1 MTFEEESIK
10 NRLLIDANLNSNKFN
25 IYNLTFETNYQNFNF
40 EESKNFQKSIIE
52 NTSKLFDIRQ
62 ILEENKSVFHL
73 TCYPDLADNDD
84 INYKYSP
91 ILAILRGENPKNF
104 HNKLDFRFYYF
115 ELINI
120 AIFKYISQLD
130 NIEGSF
136 NLNLGLP
143 GNLTFYMNENKVAVL
158 QLENEIY
165 KFFDEISPHTDNYE
179 LKVTFEK
186 ETLSPNKY
194 SHLDMLGNEI
204 KIGDIGVGCSG
215 RGSTQGLEIQQ
226 ILSMSKVLINGN
238 LRPSNFIVLKP
249 IDGRP
254 IKGV

>member
-1 MTFEEESIK
+1 MTFEKESIK
-10 NRLLIDANLNSNKFN
+10 NHLLIDANLNSNKFN
-25 IYNLTFETNYQNFNF
+25 IYNLTFEITYQNFNF

-52 NTSKLFDIRQ
+52 NTSKLFDIRK

-73 TCYPDLADNDD
+73 TCYPDLVDNDD
-84 INYKYSP
+84 INYRYSTV
-91 ILAILRGENPKNF
+91 LAILRGENPKNF

-115 ELINI
+115 ELIKI
-120 AIFKYISQLD
+120 ALFKWISQLD

-143 GNLTFYMNENKVAVL
+143 GRLTFYMNENKEAAL

-179 LKVTFEK
+179 LKVTFGK

-194 SHLDMLGNEI
+194 SHKDMLGNEI

-238 LRPSNFIVLKP
+238 LRPTNFIVLKS

>member
-40 EESKNFQKSIIE
+40 EENKNFQKSIIE

-84 INYKYSP
+84 INYKYST

>member
-25 IYNLTFETNYQNFNF
+25 IYNLTFETTYQNFNF
-40 EESKNFQKSIIE
+40 EDSKNFQKSIIE
-52 NTSKLFDIRQ
+52 NTLKLFDIRQ
-62 ILEENKSVFHL
+62 ILEENKNVFHL
-73 TCYPDLADNDD
+73 SGYPDLADNDD
-84 INYKYSP
+84 INYKYS
-91 ILAILRGENPKNF
+91 IVLAILRGENPKNF

-115 ELINI
+115 ELIKI
-120 AIFKYISQLD
+120 ALFKYISQLD

-136 NLNLGLP
+136 NLNLGLS
-143 GNLTFYMNENKVAVL
+143 GRFTFYMNENKEAAL
-158 QLENEIY
+158 QLENDIY

-179 LKVTFEK
+179 LKVTFGK
-186 ETLSPNKY
+186 ETLSPNRY

>member
-1 MTFEEESIK
+1 MTFEKESIK
-10 NRLLIDANLNSNKFN
+10 NHLLIDANLNSNKFN
-25 IYNLTFETNYQNFNF
+25 IYNLTFEITYQNFNF

-52 NTSKLFDIRQ
+52 NTSKLFDIRK

-73 TCYPDLADNDD
+73 TCYPDLVDNDD
-84 INYKYSP
+84 INYRYSTV
-91 ILAILRGENPKNF
+91 LAILRGENPKNF

-115 ELINI
+115 ELIKI
-120 AIFKYISQLD
+120 ALFKWISQLD

-143 GNLTFYMNENKVAVL
+143 GRLTFYMNENKEAAL

-179 LKVTFEK
+179 LKVTFGK

-194 SHLDMLGNEI
+194 SHKDMLGNEI
-204 KIGDIGVGCSG
+204 KIGDTGVGCSG

-238 LRPSNFIVLKP
+238 LRPTNFIVLKP

>member
-1 MTFEEESIK
+1 MTFEKESIK

-25 IYNLTFETNYQNFNF
+25 IYNLTFETTYQNFNF
-40 EESKNFQKSIIE
+40 EDSKNFQKSIIE
-52 NTSKLFDIRQ
+52 NTSKLFDIHK

-84 INYKYSP
+84 INCKYST
-91 ILAILRGENPKNF
+91 IFAILRGENPKNF

-115 ELINI
+115 ELIKV
-120 AIFKYISQLD
+120 ALFKYISQLD

-143 GNLTFYMNENKVAVL
+143 GRLTFYMNENKEAAL

-179 LKVTFEK
+179 LKVTFGK

-194 SHLDMLGNEI
+194 SHKDMLGNEI

>member
-84 INYKYSP
+84 INYKYST

-115 ELINI
+115 ELIKI
-120 AIFKYISQLD
+120 ALFKWISQLD

-143 GNLTFYMNENKVAVL
+143 GRLTFYMNENKEAAL

-186 ETLSPNKY
+186 EILSPNRY

-238 LRPSNFIVLKP
+238 LRPTNFIVLKP

>member
-52 NTSKLFDIRQ
+52 NTSKLFDICQ

-84 INYKYSP
+84 INYKYST

-115 ELINI
+115 ELIKI
-120 AIFKYISQLD
+120 ALFKWISQLD

-143 GNLTFYMNENKVAVL
+143 GRLTFYMNESKEAAL

-179 LKVTFEK
+179 LKVTFKK
-186 ETLSPNKY
+186 EILSPNKY

>member
-25 IYNLTFETNYQNFNF
+25 IYNLTFETIYQNFNF
-40 EESKNFQKSIIE
+40 EDSKNFQKSIIE

-62 ILEENKSVFHL
+62 ILEENKNVFHL
-73 TCYPDLADNDD
+73 SGYPDLADNDD
-84 INYKYSP
+84 INYKYS
-91 ILAILRGENPKNF
+91 IVLAILRGENPKNF

-115 ELINI
+115 ELIKI
-120 AIFKYISQLD
+120 ALFKYISQLD

-143 GNLTFYMNENKVAVL
+143 GRLTFYMNESKEAAL
-158 QLENEIY
+158 QLENDIY

-179 LKVTFEK
+179 LEVTFRK

>member
-1 MTFEEESIK
+1 MTFEEENIK

-25 IYNLTFETNYQNFNF
+25 IYNLTFETTYRNFSL

-52 NTSKLFDIRQ
+52 NISKLFDIRQ

-84 INYKYSP
+84 INYKYSI

-104 HNKLDFRFYYF
+104 HNKMDFRFYYF
-115 ELINI
+115 ELIKI
-120 AIFKYISQLD
+120 ALFKYISQLD

-136 NLNLGLP
+136 NLNLGLS
-143 GNLTFYMNENKVAVL
+143 GRLTFYTNENKEATL
-158 QLENEIY
+158 QLENDIY

-179 LKVTFEK
+179 LKVTFGK

>member
-1 MTFEEESIK
+1 MTFEKESIK

-25 IYNLTFETNYQNFNF
+25 IYNLTFETTYQNFNF

-73 TCYPDLADNDD
+73 TCYPDLVDNDD
-84 INYKYSP
+84 INYKYST

-115 ELINI
+115 ELIKV
-120 AIFKYISQLD
+120 ALFKYISQLD

-143 GNLTFYMNENKVAVL
+143 GRLTFYMNENKEAAL

-179 LKVTFEK
+179 LKVTFGK

-226 ILSMSKVLINGN
+226 ILSISKVLINGN

-254 IKGV
+254 ILGV

>member
-1 MTFEEESIK
+1 MTFEKESIK

-25 IYNLTFETNYQNFNF
+25 IYNLTFETTYQNFNF

-52 NTSKLFDIRQ
+52 NTSKLFNICQ
-62 ILEENKSVFHL
+62 ILEENKDVFHL

-84 INYKYSP
+84 INYKYST

-115 ELINI
+115 ELIKI
-120 AIFKYISQLD
+120 ALFQWISQLD

-143 GNLTFYMNENKVAVL
+143 GRLTFYMNENKEAAL
-158 QLENEIY
+158 QLENDIY

-179 LKVTFEK
+179 LKVTFGK

-238 LRPSNFIVLKP
+238 LRPTNFIVLKS

>member
-1 MTFEEESIK
+1 MTFEKESIK

-25 IYNLTFETNYQNFNF
+25 IYNLTFETTYQNFNF
-40 EESKNFQKSIIE
+40 EDSKNFQKSIIE
-52 NTSKLFDIRQ
+52 NTLKLFDIRQ

-73 TCYPDLADNDD
+73 SGYPDLADNDD
-84 INYKYSP
+84 INYKYS
-91 ILAILRGENPKNF
+91 IVLAILRGENPKNF
-104 HNKLDFRFYYF
+104 NNKLDFRFYYF
-115 ELINI
+115 ELIKI
-120 AIFKYISQLD
+120 ALFKYISQLD

-143 GNLTFYMNENKVAVL
+143 GKLTFYMNENKEAAL

-215 RGSTQGLEIQQ
+215 RGSTQGLEVQQ

>member
-1 MTFEEESIK
+1 MTFEKESIK

-25 IYNLTFETNYQNFNF
+25 IYNLTFETTYQNFNF

-84 INYKYSP
+84 INYKYSN

-115 ELINI
+115 ELIKV
-120 AIFKYISQLD
+120 ALFKYISQLD

-143 GNLTFYMNENKVAVL
+143 GRLTFYMNENKEAAL

-179 LKVTFEK
+179 LKVTFGK

-194 SHLDMLGNEI
+194 SHKDMLGNEI

-238 LRPSNFIVLKP
+238 LRPTNFIVLKS

>member
-1 MTFEEESIK
+1 MTFEKESIK

-25 IYNLTFETNYQNFNF
+25 IYNLTFETTYQNFNF

-84 INYKYSP
+84 INYKYST

-115 ELINI
+115 ELIKV
-120 AIFKYISQLD
+120 ALFKYISQLD

-136 NLNLGLP
+136 NINLGLP
-143 GNLTFYMNENKVAVL
+143 GRLTFYMNENKVAAL

-179 LKVTFEK
+179 LKVTFGK

-194 SHLDMLGNEI
+194 SHKDMLGNEI

-238 LRPSNFIVLKP
+238 LRPSNFIVLKS

>member
-40 EESKNFQKSIIE
+40 EENKNFQKSIIE
-52 NTSKLFDIRQ
+52 NTSKLFDICQ

-73 TCYPDLADNDD
+73 TCYPDLEDNDD
-84 INYKYSP
+84 INYKYST
-91 ILAILRGENPKNF
+91 ILAILKGENPKNF

-115 ELINI
+115 ELIKI
-120 AIFKYISQLD
+120 ALFKWISQLD
-130 NIEGSF
+130 TIEGSF

-143 GNLTFYMNENKVAVL
+143 GRLTFYMNENKEAAL
-158 QLENEIY
+158 QLENDIY

-179 LKVTFEK
+179 LKVTFGK
-186 ETLSPNKY
+186 ETLSPNRY

-238 LRPSNFIVLKP
+238 LRPTNFIVLKP

>member
-1 MTFEEESIK
+1 MTFEKESIK
-10 NRLLIDANLNSNKFN
+10 NRLLIDANLNSTKFN
-25 IYNLTFETNYQNFNF
+25 IYNLTFEIIYQNFNF

-52 NTSKLFDIRQ
+52 NISKLFDIRQ
-62 ILEENKSVFHL
+62 ILEENKSIFHL

-84 INYKYSP
+84 INYKYST

-115 ELINI
+115 ELIKV
-120 AIFKYISQLD
+120 ALFKYISQLD

-143 GNLTFYMNENKVAVL
+143 GRLTFYMNENKEAVL

-179 LKVTFEK
+179 LKVTFGK

-194 SHLDMLGNEI
+194 SHKDMLGNEI

-238 LRPSNFIVLKP
+238 LRPSNFIVLKS

-254 IKGV
+254 ILGV

>member
-1 MTFEEESIK
+1 MIFEKESIK

-25 IYNLTFETNYQNFNF
+25 IYNLTFETTYQNFNF

-84 INYKYSP
+84 INYKYST
-91 ILAILRGENPKNF
+91 IFAILRGESPKNF

-115 ELINI
+115 ELIKV
-120 AIFKYISQLD
+120 ALFKYISQLD

-136 NLNLGLP
+136 NINLGLP
-143 GNLTFYMNENKVAVL
+143 GRLTFYMNENKEAAL

-179 LKVTFEK
+179 LKVTFGK

-194 SHLDMLGNEI
+194 SHKDMLGNEI

>member
-40 EESKNFQKSIIE
+40 EENKNFQKSIIE

-84 INYKYSP
+84 INYKYST

-115 ELINI
+115 ELIKI
-120 AIFKYISQLD
+120 ALFKYISQLD

-143 GNLTFYMNENKVAVL
+143 GRLTFYMNENKVAAL

-186 ETLSPNKY
+186 EILSPNKY

>member
-25 IYNLTFETNYQNFNF
+25 IYNLTFETTYRNFSL

-52 NTSKLFDIRQ
+52 NISKLFDIRQ

-84 INYKYSP
+84 INYKYSI

-104 HNKLDFRFYYF
+104 HNKMDFRFYYF
-115 ELINI
+115 ELIKI
-120 AIFKYISQLD
+120 ALFKYISQLD

-136 NLNLGLP
+136 NLNLGLS
-143 GNLTFYMNENKVAVL
+143 GRLTFYTNENKEATL
-158 QLENEIY
+158 QLENDIY

-179 LKVTFEK
+179 LKVTFGK

-238 LRPSNFIVLKP
+238 LRPTNFIVLKP

>member
-1 MTFEEESIK
+1 MTFEKESIK

-25 IYNLTFETNYQNFNF
+25 IYNLTFETTYQNFNF

-84 INYKYSP
+84 INYKYST

-115 ELINI
+115 ELIKV
-120 AIFKYISQLD
+120 ALFKYISQLD

-143 GNLTFYMNENKVAVL
+143 GRLTFYMNENKEAAL

-165 KFFDEISPHTDNYE
+165 KFFDEISPHTDDYE
-179 LKVTFEK
+179 LKVTFGK

-226 ILSMSKVLINGN
+226 ILSISKVLINGN

-254 IKGV
+254 ILGV

>member
-1 MTFEEESIK
+1 MIFEEESIK
-10 NRLLIDANLNSNKFN
+10 NRLLIDANLNSTKFN
-25 IYNLTFETNYQNFNF
+25 IYNLTFETTYQNFNF
-40 EESKNFQKSIIE
+40 EDSKNFQKSIIE

-62 ILEENKSVFHL
+62 ILEENKNFFHL
-73 TCYPDLADNDD
+73 SGYPDLADNDD
-84 INYKYSP
+84 INYKYS
-91 ILAILRGENPKNF
+91 IVLAILRGENPKNF

-115 ELINI
+115 ELIKI
-120 AIFKYISQLD
+120 ALFKYISQLD

-143 GNLTFYMNENKVAVL
+143 GRLTFYMNESKEAAL
-158 QLENEIY
+158 QLENDIY

-179 LKVTFEK
+179 LEVTFRK

-238 LRPSNFIVLKP
+238 LRPTNFIVLKP

>member
-1 MTFEEESIK
+1 MTFEKESIK

-25 IYNLTFETNYQNFNF
+25 IYNLTFETTYQNFNF
-40 EESKNFQKSIIE
+40 EDSKNFQKSIIE

-62 ILEENKSVFHL
+62 ILEENKNVFHL

-84 INYKYSP
+84 INYKYST

-115 ELINI
+115 ELIKV
-120 AIFKYISQLD
+120 ALFKYISQLD

-143 GNLTFYMNENKVAVL
+143 GRLIFYMNENKEAAL

-179 LKVTFEK
+179 LKVTFGK

-194 SHLDMLGNEI
+194 SHKDMLGNEI

-238 LRPSNFIVLKP
+238 LRPTNFIVLKS

>member
-1 MTFEEESIK
+1 MTFEKESIK

-25 IYNLTFETNYQNFNF
+25 IYNLTFETTYQNFNF

-52 NTSKLFDIRQ
+52 NTSKLFDIRK

-84 INYKYSP
+84 INYKYST

-115 ELINI
+115 ELIKV
-120 AIFKYISQLD
+120 ALFKYISQLD

-143 GNLTFYMNENKVAVL
+143 GRLTFYMNENKVAAL

-179 LKVTFEK
+179 LKVTFGK

-194 SHLDMLGNEI
+194 SHKDMLGNEI

-238 LRPSNFIVLKP
+238 LRPSNFIVLKS

>member
-1 MTFEEESIK
+1 MTFEKESIK

-25 IYNLTFETNYQNFNF
+25 IYNLTFETTYQNFNF

-62 ILEENKSVFHL
+62 TLEENKSVFHL

-84 INYKYSP
+84 INYKYST
-91 ILAILRGENPKNF
+91 IFAILRGENPKNF

-115 ELINI
+115 ELIKV
-120 AIFKYISQLD
+120 ALFKYISQLD

-143 GNLTFYMNENKVAVL
+143 GRLTFYMNENKEAAL

-179 LKVTFEK
+179 LKVTFGK

-238 LRPSNFIVLKP
+238 LRPSNFIVLKS

>member
-1 MTFEEESIK
+1 MTFEKESIK

-25 IYNLTFETNYQNFNF
+25 IYNLDFETNYQNFNF

-84 INYKYSP
+84 INYKYS
-91 ILAILRGENPKNF
+91 IVLAILRGENPKNF

-115 ELINI
+115 ELIKI
-120 AIFKYISQLD
+120 ALFKYISQLD

-143 GNLTFYMNENKVAVL
+143 GRLTFYMNESKEAAL

-179 LKVTFEK
+179 LKVTFGK
-186 ETLSPNKY
+186 ETLSPNRY

>member
-1 MTFEEESIK
+1 MIFEKESIK

-25 IYNLTFETNYQNFNF
+25 IYNLTFETTYQNFNF

-84 INYKYSP
+84 INYKYST
-91 ILAILRGENPKNF
+91 ILAILRGEKPENF

-115 ELINI
+115 ELIKV
-120 AIFKYISQLD
+120 ALFKYISQLD

-136 NLNLGLP
+136 NINLGLP
-143 GNLTFYMNENKVAVL
+143 GRLTFYMNENKEAAL

-179 LKVTFEK
+179 LKVTFGK

-194 SHLDMLGNEI
+194 SHKDMLGNEI

>member
-1 MTFEEESIK
+1 MTFEKESIK

-25 IYNLTFETNYQNFNF
+25 IYNLTFETTYQNFHF
-40 EESKNFQKSIIE
+40 EDSKNFQKSIIE

-62 ILEENKSVFHL
+62 ILEENKSIFHL
-73 TCYPDLADNDD
+73 TCYPDLVDNDD
-84 INYKYSP
+84 INYKYSTV
-91 ILAILRGENPKNF
+91 LAILRGENPKNF

-115 ELINI
+115 ELIKV
-120 AIFKYISQLD
+120 ALFKYISQLD

-143 GNLTFYMNENKVAVL
+143 GRLTFYMNENKEAAL

-179 LKVTFEK
+179 LKVTFGK

-194 SHLDMLGNEI
+194 SHKDMLGNEI

-238 LRPSNFIVLKP
+238 LRPSNFIVLKS

>member
-84 INYKYSP
+84 INYKYST

-115 ELINI
+115 ELIKI
-120 AIFKYISQLD
+120 ALFKWISQLD

-143 GNLTFYMNENKVAVL
+143 GRLTFYMNENKVAAL

-238 LRPSNFIVLKP
+238 LRPTNFIVLKP

>member
-1 MTFEEESIK
+1 MTFEKESIK

-25 IYNLTFETNYQNFNF
+25 IYNLTFETTYQNFNF

-84 INYKYSP
+84 INYKYST
-91 ILAILRGENPKNF
+91 ILAILRGEKPENF

-115 ELINI
+115 ELIKV
-120 AIFKYISQLD
+120 ALFKYISQLD

-143 GNLTFYMNENKVAVL
+143 GRLTFYMNENKEAAL

-179 LKVTFEK
+179 LKVTFGK
-186 ETLSPNKY
+186 ETLSPNRY

-238 LRPSNFIVLKP
+238 LRPTNFIVLKS

>member
-1 MTFEEESIK
+1 MTFEKESIK

-25 IYNLTFETNYQNFNF
+25 IYNLTFETTYQNFNF
-40 EESKNFQKSIIE
+40 EDSKNFQKSIIE
-52 NTSKLFDIRQ
+52 NTSKLFDIRK

-84 INYKYSP
+84 INYKYST
-91 ILAILRGENPKNF
+91 ILAILRGENLKNF
-104 HNKLDFRFYYF
+104 HFRFYYF
-115 ELINI
+115 ELIKV
-120 AIFKYISQLD
+120 ALFKYISQLD

-143 GNLTFYMNENKVAVL
+143 GRLTFYMNENKEAAL

-179 LKVTFEK
+179 LKVTFGK

-194 SHLDMLGNEI
+194 SHKDMLGNEI

-238 LRPSNFIVLKP
+238 LRPSNFIVLKS

>member
-1 MTFEEESIK
+1 MTFEKESIK

-25 IYNLTFETNYQNFNF
+25 IYNLTFETTYRNFSSEDN
-40 EESKNFQKSIIE
+40 KNFQKSIIE
-52 NTSKLFDIRQ
+52 NTSKLFDIRK
-62 ILEENKSVFHL
+62 ILEENNSIFHL
-73 TCYPDLADNDD
+73 SGYPDLADGDD
-84 INYKYSP
+84 INYKYSI

-104 HNKLDFRFYYF
+104 HNKLEFRFYYF
-115 ELINI
+115 EILKI
-120 AIFKYISQLD
+120 ALFKYISQLD

-143 GNLTFYMNENKVAVL
+143 GRLTFYMNESKEAAL
-158 QLENEIY
+158 QLENDIY
-165 KFFDEISPHTDNYE
+165 KFFDEISPYTDNYE

-238 LRPSNFIVLKP
+238 LRPTNFIVLKP

>member
-1 MTFEEESIK
+1 MIFEKESIK

-25 IYNLTFETNYQNFNF
+25 IYNLTFETTYQNFNF

-84 INYKYSP
+84 INYKYST
-91 ILAILRGENPKNF
+91 ILAILRGEKPENF

-115 ELINI
+115 ELIKV
-120 AIFKYISQLD
+120 ALFKYISQLD

-136 NLNLGLP
+136 NINLGLP
-143 GNLTFYMNENKVAVL
+143 GRLTFYMNENKEAAL

-179 LKVTFEK
+179 LKVTFGK

-194 SHLDMLGNEI
+194 SHKDMLGNEI

-226 ILSMSKVLINGN
+226 ILSISKVLINGN

>member
-1 MTFEEESIK
+1 MTFEKESIK

-25 IYNLTFETNYQNFNF
+25 IYNLTFETTYQNFNF
-40 EESKNFQKSIIE
+40 EDSKNFQKSIIE

-84 INYKYSP
+84 INYKYST

-115 ELINI
+115 ELIKV
-120 AIFKYISQLD
+120 ALFKYISQLD

-143 GNLTFYMNENKVAVL
+143 GRLTFYMNENKEAAL

-179 LKVTFEK
+179 LKVTFGK

-194 SHLDMLGNEI
+194 SHKDMLGNEI

-238 LRPSNFIVLKP
+238 LRPSNFIVLKS

-254 IKGV
+254 ILGV

>member
-1 MTFEEESIK
+1 MIFEKESIK

-25 IYNLTFETNYQNFNF
+25 IYNLTFETTYQNFNF

-52 NTSKLFDIRQ
+52 NTSKLFDIRK

-73 TCYPDLADNDD
+73 TCYPDLVDNDD
-84 INYKYSP
+84 INYKYST
-91 ILAILRGENPKNF
+91 IFAILRGEKPENF

-115 ELINI
+115 ELIKV
-120 AIFKYISQLD
+120 ALFKYISQLD

-136 NLNLGLP
+136 NINLGLP
-143 GNLTFYMNENKVAVL
+143 GRLTFYMNENKVAAL

-179 LKVTFEK
+179 LKVTFGK

-194 SHLDMLGNEI
+194 SHKDMLGNEI

-238 LRPSNFIVLKP
+238 LRPSNFIVLKS

>member
-1 MTFEEESIK
+1 MTFEKESIK

-25 IYNLTFETNYQNFNF
+25 IYNLTFETTYQNFNF

-73 TCYPDLADNDD
+73 TCYPDLVDNDD
-84 INYKYSP
+84 INYKYST

-115 ELINI
+115 ELIKV
-120 AIFKYISQLD
+120 ALFKYISQLD

-136 NLNLGLP
+136 NINLGLP
-143 GNLTFYMNENKVAVL
+143 GRLTFYMNENKVAAL

-179 LKVTFEK
+179 LKVTFGK

-194 SHLDMLGNEI
+194 SHKDMLGNEI

-238 LRPSNFIVLKP
+238 LRPSNFIVLKS

>member
-1 MTFEEESIK
+1 MTFEKESIR
-10 NRLLIDANLNSNKFN
+10 NRLLIDANLNSTKFN
-25 IYNLTFETNYQNFNF
+25 IYNLIFETTYRNFSSEDN
-40 EESKNFQKSIIE
+40 KNFQKSIIE

-62 ILEENKSVFHL
+62 ILEENNSAFHL
-73 TCYPDLADNDD
+73 TCYPDLADGDD
-84 INYKYSP
+84 INYKYSI

-104 HNKLDFRFYYF
+104 HNKLEFRFYYF
-115 ELINI
+115 EILKI
-120 AIFKYISQLD
+120 ALFKYISQLD

-143 GNLTFYMNENKVAVL
+143 GKLTFYMNENKEAAL
-158 QLENEIY
+158 QLENDIY

-179 LKVTFEK
+179 LEVTFEK

-238 LRPSNFIVLKP
+238 LRPTNFIVLKP

>member
-25 IYNLTFETNYQNFNF
+25 IYNLTFETTYQNFNF
-40 EESKNFQKSIIE
+40 EDSKNFQKSIIE

-62 ILEENKSVFHL
+62 ILEENKNVFHL
-73 TCYPDLADNDD
+73 SGYPDLADNDD
-84 INYKYSP
+84 INYKYST

-115 ELINI
+115 ELIKI
-120 AIFKYISQLD
+120 ALFKYISQLD

-143 GNLTFYMNENKVAVL
+143 GRLTFYMNESKEAAL

-238 LRPSNFIVLKP
+238 LRPTNFIVLKP

>member
-1 MTFEEESIK
+1 MTFEKESIK

-25 IYNLTFETNYQNFNF
+25 IYNLTFETTYQNFNF
-40 EESKNFQKSIIE
+40 EDSKNFQKSIIE

-62 ILEENKSVFHL
+62 ILEENKSIFHL

-84 INYKYSP
+84 INYRYSTV
-91 ILAILRGENPKNF
+91 LAILRGENPKNF

-115 ELINI
+115 ELIKI
-120 AIFKYISQLD
+120 ALFKYISQLD

-143 GNLTFYMNENKVAVL
+143 GRLTFYMNENKEAAL

-179 LKVTFEK
+179 LKVTFGK

-194 SHLDMLGNEI
+194 SHQDMLGNEI

-226 ILSMSKVLINGN
+226 ILSISKVLINGN

>member
-84 INYKYSP
+84 INYKYST

-115 ELINI
+115 ELIKV
-120 AIFKYISQLD
+120 AFFKWISQLD

-143 GNLTFYMNENKVAVL
+143 GGLTFYMNENKEAAL

-179 LKVTFEK
+179 LKITFGK

-238 LRPSNFIVLKP
+238 LRPTNFIVLKP